1 LLIRCSTDTIAGTA
15 NRTIDNP
22 MKYTLGTAAKATGKS
37 KSTISRDI
45 KNGKISATPKDN
57 GSYEI
62 DPAELH
68 RVYPPVSGNSIGNS
82 SEEHIATHGTDNEIR
97 AIKAEADGLREQ
109 IELLKNERNDLRHRL
124 DEESAERRKLTML
137 LTHQSEKQPEPE
149 QPTRSRLLEKL
160 FGRRSY

>member
-1 LLIRCSTDTIAGTA
+1 
-15 NRTIDNP
+15 

-68 RVYPPVSGNSIGNS
+68 RVYPPVSENS
-82 SEEHIATHGTDNEIR
+82 SKEHIETHGTDNRIS
-97 AIKAEADGLREQ
+97 AIKAEANGLREQ
-109 IELLKNERNDLRHRL
+109 IELLKNERNDLRNRL

-137 LTHQSEKQPEPE
+137 LTHQSEKQLEPE